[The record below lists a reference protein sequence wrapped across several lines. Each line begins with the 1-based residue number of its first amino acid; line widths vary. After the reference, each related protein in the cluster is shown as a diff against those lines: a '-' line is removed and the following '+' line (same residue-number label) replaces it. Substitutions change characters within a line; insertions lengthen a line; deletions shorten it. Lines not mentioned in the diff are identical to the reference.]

1 MALSNHMNANLDGK
15 LNQEDDAGSNA
26 SGEKKE
32 NELVESQFNN
42 NQAQQLDDDDDQE
55 KYKKQMSLF
64 IFSYENPIR
73 ALLRDFI

>member
-1 MALSNHMNANLDGK
+1 
-15 LNQEDDAGSNA
+15 
-26 SGEKKE
+26 
-32 NELVESQFNN
+32 
-42 NQAQQLDDDDDQE
+42 LDDDDDQE